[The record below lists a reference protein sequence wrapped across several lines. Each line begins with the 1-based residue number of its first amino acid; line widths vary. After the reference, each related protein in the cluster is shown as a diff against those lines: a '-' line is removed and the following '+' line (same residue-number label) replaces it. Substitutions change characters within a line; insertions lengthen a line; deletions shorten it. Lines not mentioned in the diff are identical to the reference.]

1 MDTEIS
7 KEFAT
12 FLTSI
17 TAVLAGILGIL
28 KYFQYRTRRDKIML
42 VRQAFESVVKSLASN
57 IEVERMAGAI
67 LLRRFFD
74 PDTEVGIS
82 RLPYWKKM
90 AVRIRRFFH
99 SKTEVDTASTPL
111 WKEAVD
117 VTAAILR
124 GQRTGN
130 FQKLLADGLAFAP
143 SLERADLQ
151 RTNLQFA
158 YLGSRKKASSPLV
171 QVTTD
176 LSYADFYRADLSG
189 ASLKG
194 AFAQGAVFYQARM
207 HNTVLKSADLREA
220 NFFEA
225 DLKGARFDKA
235 RLSGADFTRARN
247 IPFAVARKLNHK
259 NKYGDEEEVEESEP
273 GFESQQIRVFMSKPG
288 LLDYQQQQY
297 VSFLRSRLEAEGMIP
312 QTIERNDYP
321 QFEAIG
327 EVQRLM
333 SDCSGAVI
341 FGFKQLEVRDGLWR
355 SSTPEEKPIKDHYLS
370 TPWNQIEAGMA
381 AMLALPIFV
390 VCQRGVD
397 GGIFD
402 MSLGGHQIYRV
413 LMDEDWDATVH
424 LNSFADWCADV
435 RERSGFL

>member
-74 PDTEVGIS
+74 PDTEVGIP

-90 AVRIRRFFH
+90 VVRIRRFFRN
-99 SKTEVDTASTPL
+99 KTEVDTASTPL

-171 QVTTD
+171 RVTTD
-176 LSYADFYRADLSG
+176 LSYADFY
-189 ASLKG
+189 
-194 AFAQGAVFYQARM
+194 
-207 HNTVLKSADLREA
+207 
-220 NFFEA
+220 
-225 DLKGARFDKA
+225 
-235 RLSGADFTRARN
+235 
-247 IPFAVARKLNHK
+247 
-259 NKYGDEEEVEESEP
+259 
-273 GFESQQIRVFMSKPG
+273 
-288 LLDYQQQQY
+288 
-297 VSFLRSRLEAEGMIP
+297 
-312 QTIERNDYP
+312 
-321 QFEAIG
+321 
-327 EVQRLM
+327 
-333 SDCSGAVI
+333 
-341 FGFKQLEVRDGLWR
+341 
-355 SSTPEEKPIKDHYLS
+355 
-370 TPWNQIEAGMA
+370 
-381 AMLALPIFV
+381 
-390 VCQRGVD
+390 
-397 GGIFD
+397 
-402 MSLGGHQIYRV
+402 
-413 LMDEDWDATVH
+413 
-424 LNSFADWCADV
+424 
-435 RERSGFL
+435 